1 MTEPTPSGAL
11 PAAVTLLTQ
20 PDCSLCEH
28 AKRVLA
34 AVAADHPLTVT
45 EIPLDSPDGQRLA
58 VETGMLFAPGILV
71 DGAAFGFGRLSERA
85 LRKALTHRTPAAP
98 STADTTVHKGVI

>member
-1 MTEPTPSGAL
+1 MTEPAPGGAL

-34 AVAADHPLTVT
+34 AVAADHPLTIT

-58 VETGMLFAPGILV
+58 TETGMLFAPGILL
-71 DGAAFGFGRLSERA
+71 DGAAFGFGRLSELA
-85 LRKALTHRTPAAP
+85 LRKALTRRTAAP
-98 STADTTVHKGVI
+98 STTDTQLSTRE